1 MVSNAKATI
10 DVNAIVLLLE
20 SREIISSYG
29 NVTSIIA
36 SFQPLKIRF
45 KGLMWNSSYTIFYQ
59 ISIAGRATL
68 ASEILEH

>member
-29 NVTSIIA
+29 NVTSIYRELPTVKD
-36 SFQPLKIRF
+36 SV
-45 KGLMWNSSYTIFYQ
+45 
-59 ISIAGRATL
+59 
-68 ASEILEH
+68 